1 MHGRKEIDMK
11 KYRIRA
17 INVKTGEKMLLPD
30 VFRSRKKA
38 EEMLAKWWLSTP
50 HDVAKFEIVE
60 K

>member
-1 MHGRKEIDMK
+1 MK